1 MLRFPEQYECV
12 QFMTGRLYRIPFNGI
27 KLTVIATLDTDDNG
41 ITWEHVSVS
50 LKNRLPTW
58 QELKFIK
65 MLFWDT
71 EDEVLQ
77 FFPPQSQ
84 YVDVHKNCLHLW
96 RPINVDLPWRKKL
109 WHKFPEETPPEGV
122 PILVTWKG
130 ESDSFEVTSGVWKF
144 NKFTGGT
151 FSHPYDW
158 VATPIAWA
166 ELPGPYKPD

>member
-65 MLFWDT
+65 MLWFLIRA
-71 EDEVLQ
+71 EQVRKQ
-77 FFPPQSQ
+77 FFPPQSE
-84 YVDVHKNCLHLW
+84 YINVHKNCLHLW
-96 RPINVDLPWRKKL
+96 RPINVDLPWRKK
-109 WHKFPEETPPEGV
+109 
-122 PILVTWKG
+122 
-130 ESDSFEVTSGVWKF
+130 S
-144 NKFTGGT
+144 
-151 FSHPYDW
+151 
-158 VATPIAWA
+158 
-166 ELPGPYKPD
+166 

>member
-41 ITWEHVSVS
+41 ITWENVSVS

-65 MLFWDT
+65 MLFWDP

-96 RPINVDLPWRKKL
+96 RPINVDLPWRKKA

-122 PILVTWKG
+122 QILVTWKG
-130 ESDSFEVTSGVWKF
+130 ENNSFEVTLGFWKF
-144 NKFTGGT
+144 DKFTGGT

-166 ELPGPYKPD
+166 ELPEPYKPD

>member
-58 QELKFIK
+58 QELMFIK
-65 MLFWDT
+65 MLFWDP

-77 FFPPQSQ
+77 FFPPQSE
-84 YVDVHKNCLHLW
+84 YINVHKNCLHLW
-96 RPINVDLPWRKKL
+96 RPINVDLPWRKK
-109 WHKFPEETPPEGV
+109 
-122 PILVTWKG
+122 
-130 ESDSFEVTSGVWKF
+130 S
-144 NKFTGGT
+144 
-151 FSHPYDW
+151 
-158 VATPIAWA
+158 
-166 ELPGPYKPD
+166 